1 MELRSS
7 PTESADCLQE
17 APRGEESADCL
28 QEELGDKESA
38 DCLQE
43 EPRGKESADC
53 LQEPRVKM
61 APKRQVEWIIY
72 CRMKVKR
79 MSEAAFQCFF
89 LVFPEAGTFKLLC
102 LFLSSPC
109 IL

>member
-61 APKRQVEWIIY
+61 APKR
-72 CRMKVKR
+72 
-79 MSEAAFQCFF
+79 
-89 LVFPEAGTFKLLC
+89 LNG
-102 LFLSSPC
+102 LS
-109 IL
+109 IAE